1 MSIQNLR
8 TIRQAASETIFTENT
23 LRWWIFQSPENGFD
37 RVIRRVGRRI
47 YVDLEELEG
56 WIEERTDT
64 TQATGRRG

>member
-8 TIRQAASETIFTENT
+8 TIKQAASETIFTENT
-23 LRWWIFQSPENGFD
+23 LRWWVFQSPENGFD

-64 TQATGRRG
+64 AQATGCRG

>member
-1 MSIQNLR
+1 MNIQNLR
-8 TIRQAASETIFTENT
+8 TIKQAASETIFTENT
-23 LRWWIFQSPENGFD
+23 LRWWVFQSPENGFD

-64 TQATGRRG
+64 AQATGHRG